1 MKRIIVSG
9 FEDTLIDDNEAINMK
24 TMLEIDRVRTN
35 KYLFAVVTSNGLDY
49 VLPYNKDF
57 PFLDFI
63 LFFDGRA
70 IYDVKLNKL
79 IYKSNINYSIIKVI
93 VDNFFDSDIY
103 VYTAFEKIK
112 INNLSDIS
120 DYKRDIL
127 RIDILSDKVNEISKR
142 INSLNLNI
150 TVIKDSCIKIYSNCS
165 RDIAIEKLCFRK
177 KINIDGCY
185 VIGGNENDLEMI
197 KKYNGVCVGNAT
209 KKIKRIS
216 RDVMICN
223 DSLGVCEFLSKF
235 S

>member
-35 KYLFAVVTSNGLDY
+35 KYLFAVVTSNCLDY
-49 VLPYNKDF
+49 VLSYNKDF

-63 LFFDGRA
+63 IFFDGRA

-79 IYKSNINYSIIKVI
+79 IYKNSINYSITKVI
-93 VDNFFDSDIY
+93 VDNFFDNDIY
-103 VYTAFEKIK
+103 IYTAFGKIK
-112 INNLSDIS
+112 VNNLDDIS
-120 DYKRDIL
+120 DYKRNIL
-127 RIDILSDKVNEISKR
+127 RIDILGDKVNEIFKK
-142 INSLNLNI
+142 INSLNLNV

-177 KINIDGCY
+177 KINAESCY

-197 KKYNGVCVGNAT
+197 EKYNGVCVKNAP
-209 KKIKRIS
+209 IKLKRVS
-216 RDVMICN
+216 SDVMSCD
-223 DSLGVCEFLSKF
+223 DSLGVCEFLSEF
-235 S
+235 